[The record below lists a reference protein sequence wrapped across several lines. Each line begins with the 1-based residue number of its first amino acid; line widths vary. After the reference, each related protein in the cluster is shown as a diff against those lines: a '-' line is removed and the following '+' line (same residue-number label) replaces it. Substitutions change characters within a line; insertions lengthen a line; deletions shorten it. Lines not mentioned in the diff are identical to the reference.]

1 MRPELR
7 CVVFRMSSLVLLVSL
22 VGGCFYLPGERQE
35 GTAMDMPD
43 EYLADF
49 AYVPHIAGYT
59 TQIIK
64 QTDDYT
70 QRRHTFASSV
80 NLLAEHDIVI
90 DHFAPHAA
98 KPAPAVFVLPI
109 LGGKNKV
116 ANFFAKHFAEK
127 GFAALVVHRQ
137 EAYKDVEEVEKM
149 NPLFRQIVFDHKQAL
164 DWAELQ
170 ADIDTSR
177 VGLFGVSAGA
187 IKGTLVYALDDRVD
201 AAMLCL
207 VGGDLPDIL
216 SYSTEKG
223 IAKRR
228 DRLLAERG
236 ATQLEMYAAMK
247 LEFEHDPL
255 KYAPF
260 VKSDKTLLL
269 LAAFDSVVPYKNGLA
284 LRDAMGKPPTYV
296 IPTGHIT
303 SVVYMPWLRGVAV
316 DHFRKHLQPDS
327 PR

>member
-1 MRPELR
+1 ML
-7 CVVFRMSSLVLLVSL
+7 FLLVML
-22 VGGCFYLPGERQE
+22 MLPIGGCVYLPGDHGDRAEQPAR
-35 GTAMDMPD
+35 ALPA

-49 AYVPHIAGYT
+49 TYVPHIAGYS

-64 QTDDYT
+64 RTDNYT
-70 QRRHTFASSV
+70 QRRHTFPSSV
-80 NLLAEHDIVI
+80 NLLEPHDIVI
-90 DHFAPHAA
+90 DHFSPHVNQPS
-98 KPAPAVFVLPI
+98 PAIFVLPI

-116 ANFFAKHFAEK
+116 ANFFAKHFAEH

-137 EAYKDVEEVEKM
+137 EEYKDVDEVEKM

-170 ADIDTSR
+170 PDIDASR

-187 IKGTLVYALDDRVD
+187 IKGTLVHALDDRID

-207 VGGDLPDIL
+207 VGGDLPEIL

-223 IAKRR
+223 IAKKR

-236 ATQLEMYAAMK
+236 ATQADMYAAMK

-255 KYAPF
+255 KYARY
-260 VKSDKTLLL
+260 VKRDKTLLL

-303 SVVYMPWLRGVAV
+303 SVVYMPWIRVVAV
-316 DHFRKHLQPDS
+316 GHFRKHLLSNDDD
-327 PR
+327 